1 MPICVHQPSKGTESS
16 APISNKT
23 IEHDSWK
30 ANQNKQTNNVA
41 AITAASIKLYFY
53 LFKIRLD
60 RRKIRLDRRSVLQTA
75 ASELP

>member
-41 AITAASIKLYFY
+41 AIRAASIKLYFY
-53 LFKIRLD
+53 LL
-60 RRKIRLDRRSVLQTA
+60 KIRLDRRSVLQTA